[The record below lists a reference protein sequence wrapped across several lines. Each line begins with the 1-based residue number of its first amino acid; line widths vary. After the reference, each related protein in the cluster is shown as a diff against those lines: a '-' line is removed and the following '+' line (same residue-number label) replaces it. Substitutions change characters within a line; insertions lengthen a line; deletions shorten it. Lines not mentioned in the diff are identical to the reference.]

1 MPRFTLTRSEEP
13 QICGVCFRA
22 AGNVGTVEPR
32 TIPGVQWMCNLCN
45 ALLGMKVALMNPTK
59 LEKAEAIAFD
69 HAIEQNIGNLVA
81 AIMGVI
87 WESGVRDLDAMTG
100 DRFDPMVAK
109 IFESGEASKVVA
121 QICLAYSN
129 QMRKETTAL
138 ESDIPF

>member
-1 MPRFTLTRSEEP
+1 
-13 QICGVCFRA
+13 
-22 AGNVGTVEPR
+22 
-32 TIPGVQWMCNLCN
+32 MCNLCN
-45 ALLGMKVALMNPTK
+45 ALLGMKVALMNPMK

-69 HAIEQNIGNLVA
+69 HAIEKNIGNLVA

-109 IFESGEASKVVA
+109 IFENGETSKVIA
-121 QICLAYSN
+121 QIFLAYSN

-138 ESDIPF
+138 ESDVPF